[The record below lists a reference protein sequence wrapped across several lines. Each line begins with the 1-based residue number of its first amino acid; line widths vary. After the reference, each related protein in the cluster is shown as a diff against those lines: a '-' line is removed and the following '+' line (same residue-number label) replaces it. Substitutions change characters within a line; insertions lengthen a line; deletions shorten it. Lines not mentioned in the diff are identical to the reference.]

1 MGIKQVEFTPIKLT
15 TTVDIYAIHFLE
27 DESNEFHKFLVLFR
41 STKDKYL
48 ADDYQRILETIN
60 KISEQGALERHFRIE
75 GKVKDRVFAIPTEII
90 QRNKKKHGTLRVY
103 CIRVSDELLILGGGG
118 LKVTD
123 NYNEDEELSQYV
135 ADLQTIDKELQLIED
150 NGSDIKENIMNLTLT
165 IN

>member
-1 MGIKQVEFTPIKLT
+1 MHSNSIMGMKQVEFTPIKLT

-90 QRNKKKHGTLRVY
+90 QRKKRNTEPYGYIVFVCLMSCLFLEVG
-103 CIRVSDELLILGGGG
+103 V
-118 LKVTD
+118 
-123 NYNEDEELSQYV
+123 
-135 ADLQTIDKELQLIED
+135 
-150 NGSDIKENIMNLTLT
+150 
-165 IN
+165 

>member
-1 MGIKQVEFTPIKLT
+1 MLPK
-15 TTVDIYAIHFLE
+15 
-27 DESNEFHKFLVLFR
+27 
-41 STKDKYL
+41 
-48 ADDYQRILETIN
+48 
-60 KISEQGALERHFRIE
+60 
-75 GKVKDRVFAIPTEII
+75 EII

>member
-1 MGIKQVEFTPIKLT
+1 MKQVEFTPIKLT

-75 GKVKDRVFAIPTEII
+75 GKVKDRVAIPTEII